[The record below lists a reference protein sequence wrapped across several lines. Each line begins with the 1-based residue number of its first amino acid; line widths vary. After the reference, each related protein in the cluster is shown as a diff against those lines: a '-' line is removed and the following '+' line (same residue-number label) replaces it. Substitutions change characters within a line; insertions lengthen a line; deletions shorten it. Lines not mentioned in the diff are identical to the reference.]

1 MDSQDIDAFIAH
13 SRQVAAVQKQRW
25 QGVDPTRLEQACDII
40 ELLRR
45 QLAGAQL
52 AGGYAA
58 PYASQEAAARAL
70 GWVAPASAA
79 PPVVAGSQILW
90 RARWDVTQQHQSL
103 VRLALAD
110 LQLDLVP
117 RPQGVVSSQLVNLVL
132 LREP

>member
-1 MDSQDIDAFIAH
+1 MDGASVAATKWQLITINLQLTTRRRPKDSQQIDAFIAH

-40 ELLRR
+40 DLLRR

-70 GWVAPASAA
+70 EVWKLNSRISTPTISM
-79 PPVVAGSQILW
+79 
-90 RARWDVTQQHQSL
+90 
-103 VRLALAD
+103 
-110 LQLDLVP
+110 
-117 RPQGVVSSQLVNLVL
+117 VL
-132 LREP
+132 ICGT

>member
-1 MDSQDIDAFIAH
+1 MDSQQIDLFITQ

-52 AGGYAA
+52 AGGYAP
-58 PYASQEAAARAL
+58 PYASQEAAAKAL
-70 GWVAPASAA
+70 GWVAPALALA
-79 PPVVAGSQILW
+79 PVAAGSQILW
-90 RARWDVTQQHQSL
+90 RAHWDVTHAHQGL

-117 RPQGVVSSQLVNLVL
+117 RPQGVVSSQFVDLVL
-132 LREP
+132 LKEP